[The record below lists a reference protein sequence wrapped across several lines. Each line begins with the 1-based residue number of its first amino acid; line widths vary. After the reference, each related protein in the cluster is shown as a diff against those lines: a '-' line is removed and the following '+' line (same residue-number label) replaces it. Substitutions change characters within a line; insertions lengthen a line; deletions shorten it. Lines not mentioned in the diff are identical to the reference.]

1 MGTQGHLFQPSPS
14 RLWTGAKERSSS
26 TSYIKHC
33 HRFKMAEP
41 LRVLVTGAAGQIA
54 YSLLYSVA
62 KGDVFGP
69 NQPISLV
76 LLDIEAMMGVLTG
89 VVMELTDCAL
99 PLLSEVVPT
108 SDINTAFKDIDV
120 AILVGAMPRREG
132 MERKDLLK
140 ANVKIFKQ
148 QGQALDSFAKK
159 TAKVV
164 VVGNPANTNAF
175 ICKKFAPSLPAE
187 NFTCLTRLDQNRAA
201 AQIAGRVGVSCQDVT
216 NVIIWGNH
224 SSTQFPDVRHA
235 MVNVNGAAN
244 SVPAAVQDDNWLK
257 NEFIS
262 SVQKRGAA
270 VIAARKLSSAMSAA
284 KAICDHLRSWW
295 TGTPAGQFVSMG
307 VVSDGSYG
315 IEAGLIYSF
324 PVAINADHSYSIVQG
339 LQVDDFAREK
349 MDATM
354 KELLEEKN
362 DAMAACED

>member
-1 MGTQGHLFQPSPS
+1 
-14 RLWTGAKERSSS
+14 
-26 TSYIKHC
+26 
-33 HRFKMAEP
+33 
-41 LRVLVTGAAGQIA
+41 
-54 YSLLYSVA
+54 
-62 KGDVFGP
+62 
-69 NQPISLV
+69 
-76 LLDIEAMMGVLTG
+76 
-89 VVMELTDCAL
+89 
-99 PLLSEVVPT
+99 
-108 SDINTAFKDIDV
+108 
-120 AILVGAMPRREG
+120 
-132 MERKDLLK
+132 
-140 ANVKIFKQ
+140 
-148 QGQALDSFAKK
+148 
-159 TAKVV
+159 
-164 VVGNPANTNAF
+164 
-175 ICKKFAPSLPAE
+175 
-187 NFTCLTRLDQNRAA
+187 
-201 AQIAGRVGVSCQDVT
+201 
-216 NVIIWGNH
+216 
-224 SSTQFPDVRHA
+224 